1 LSVDYGRS
9 NQNCSA
15 ESLKLGSTN
24 TFSKVYAVAQM
35 TGEQYLASVRE
46 LDHHVYIQGQK
57 IDNIVE
63 HPISKPPAMAMAET
77 YLSAEQQETKSLF
90 TARSHLTGDTI
101 NRFTHIQHSI
111 EDLVNKIL
119 MLREM
124 GRKTACCF
132 QRCAGLD
139 CLNTVYAITYEL
151 DQTYG
156 TGYHQRFIDFLKYV
170 QRNDLVTAACM
181 TDTKGDRSLPPSQQA
196 DKDQYLHIVEARTG
210 GIVVRGAKLHI
221 TGAVNSHELI
231 VVPTRALRKEDRE
244 YAVAFAVP
252 VDTKGVTFIYGRQP
266 SDTRR
271 LEAGRADVGN
281 LYYGGGEA
289 MVVFDDVF
297 IPEARIF
304 MQGEY
309 AVAGRLVELFA
320 AHHRA
325 SYGGCKVGVGD
336 VLIGAAA
343 AIAETQGTHRASH
356 VKDKIAEMIHLNE
369 TLHAG
374 ALASAG
380 KGYQTASG
388 AYAVDALMANVCK
401 LNVTRFPFEIARL
414 AQDIAGGLLVTMP
427 SLDDKNNPEVGKYIT
442 KYLGGAGDVDSDKRM
457 RILRLIENITLG
469 TGAVSYLTE
478 SIHGA
483 GSPQAQKIMITRL
496 ADLESAKICAFKL
509 CGL

>member
-1 LSVDYGRS
+1 MAL
-9 NQNCSA
+9 
-15 ESLKLGSTN
+15 
-24 TFSKVYAVAQM
+24 M
-35 TGEQYLASVRE
+35 TGDQYISSLRG
-46 LDHHVYIQGQK
+46 LGHHVFIQGEEIQ
-57 IDNIVE
+57 DVTD
-63 HPISKPPAMAMAET
+63 HPISRPPAMAIAET
-77 YLSAEQQETKSLF
+77 YFQAEQKEKQSLF
-90 TARSHLTGDTI
+90 TAQSHITGENI
-101 NRFTHIQHSI
+101 NRFTHIQHSV
-111 EDLVNKIL
+111 EDLVKKIL

-139 CLNTVYAITYEL
+139 CMNTVYAITYDL
-151 DQTYG
+151 DQAYG
-156 TGYHQRFIDFLKYV
+156 TDYHQRFVDFIKYV
-170 QRNDLVTAACM
+170 QTNDLVTAACM
-181 TDTKGDRSLPPSQQA
+181 TDTKGDRSLSPSQQE
-196 DKDQYLHIVEARTG
+196 DKDQYLHMVVEKKD

-231 VVPTRALRKEDRE
+231 VVPTRALKEEDKD
-244 YAVAFAVP
+244 YAIAFAIP
-252 VDTKGVTFIYGRQP
+252 ADTEGVTFIYGRQP

-271 LEAGRADVGN
+271 LEEGRSDVGN
-281 LYYGGGEA
+281 LYYGGYEA

-297 IPEARIF
+297 VPQERIF
-304 MQGEY
+304 MKREY
-309 AVAGRLVELFA
+309 AMAGRLVELFA

-343 AIAETQGTHRASH
+343 AIAEAQGTSDASH
-356 VKDKIAEMIHLNE
+356 IRDKIAEMIHLNE

-388 AYAVDALMANVCK
+388 AYAVDALLANVCK
-401 LNVTRFPFEIARL
+401 LNVTRFPFEISRL

-427 SLDDKNNPEVGKYIT
+427 SLDDKDNPQVGKYID
-442 KYLGGAGDVDSDKRM
+442 KYLGGTADVDSEKRM

-496 ADLESAKICAFKL
+496 ADLESAKKYAFKL
-509 CGL
+509 CGINLRDDKSRKV

>member
-1 LSVDYGRS
+1 MTLLTGDNYLSSIGR
-9 NQNCSA
+9 
-15 ESLKLGSTN
+15 
-24 TFSKVYAVAQM
+24 
-35 TGEQYLASVRE
+35 
-46 LDHHVYIQGQK
+46 LDHQVFIQGKK
-57 IDNIVE
+57 IQDVTE
-63 HPISKPPAMAMAET
+63 HPISRPPAMAMAET
-77 YLSAEQQETKSLF
+77 YFQAEQDQMKALF
-90 TARSHLTGDTI
+90 TARSHITGETV
-101 NRFTHIQHSI
+101 NRFTHIQHSVD
-111 EDLVNKIL
+111 DLVNKIL

-139 CLNTVYAITYEL
+139 CMNTVYAITYEM
-151 DQTYG
+151 DQEGDTQ
-156 TGYHQRFIDFLKYV
+156 YHQRFIDFLKYI
-170 QRNDLVTAACM
+170 QTNDLVTAACM
-181 TDTKGDRSLPPSQQA
+181 TDTKGDRSRSPSQQQ
-196 DKDQYLHIVEARTG
+196 DKDQYLHIVEERNG

-231 VVPTRALRKEDRE
+231 VVPTRALKEEDRD

-252 VDTKGVTFIYGRQP
+252 ADTEGITFIYGRQP

-271 LEAGRADVGN
+271 LEEGGSDVGN
-281 LYYGGGEA
+281 IFYGGCEA

-297 IPEARIF
+297 VPKERIF
-304 MQGEY
+304 MKGEY
-309 AVAGRLVELFA
+309 PMAGPLIELFA

-343 AIAETQGTHRASH
+343 GIAEAQGTYKASH
-356 VKDKIAEMIHLNE
+356 IKDKIAEMIHLNE

-380 KGYQTASG
+380 KGYRTASG

-401 LNVTRFPFEIARL
+401 LNVTRFPFEISRL

-427 SLDDKNNPEVGKYIT
+427 SLDDKNNPDVGKYIT
-442 KYLGGAGDVDSDKRM
+442 KYLAGKTDVDSEKRM

-496 ADLESAKICAFKL
+496 ADLESAKLYAFKL

>member
-1 LSVDYGRS
+1 MALMTREKYIS
-9 NQNCSA
+9 
-15 ESLKLGSTN
+15 SLKELG
-24 TFSKVYAVAQM
+24 
-35 TGEQYLASVRE
+35 
-46 LDHHVYIQGQK
+46 HHVFIQGELIQ
-57 IDNIVE
+57 NVAE

-77 YLSAEQQETKSLF
+77 YFQAEQEDRQSLF
-90 TARSHLTGDTI
+90 TARSHISGETV
-101 NRFTHIQHSI
+101 NRFTHIQHSV
-111 EDLVNKIL
+111 EDLVKKIL

-139 CLNTVYAITYEL
+139 CMNTVYAITYDL
-151 DQTYG
+151 DRTHG
-156 TGYHQRFIDFLKYV
+156 TDYHQRFVDFLNHI
-170 QRNDLVTAACM
+170 QTNDLVTAACM
-181 TDTKGDRSLPPSQQA
+181 TDTKGDRSLSPSNQA
-196 DKDQYLHIVEARTG
+196 DKDQYLHMVDERKG

-231 VVPTRALRKEDRE
+231 VVPTRALQEEDRD
-244 YAVAFAVP
+244 YAVAFAIP
-252 VDTKGVTFIYGRQP
+252 ADTEGLTFIYGRQP

-271 LEAGRADVGN
+271 LEEGGSDVGN
-281 LYYGGGEA
+281 LYYGGCEA

-297 IPEARIF
+297 VPQERIF
-304 MQGEY
+304 MKGEY
-309 AVAGRLVELFA
+309 AMAGRLVELFA

-343 AIAETQGTHRASH
+343 AVAEVQGTSNASH
-356 VKDKIAEMIHLNE
+356 VKDKLAEMIHLNE

-388 AYAVDALMANVCK
+388 AYAVDPLLANVCK
-401 LNVTRFPFEIARL
+401 LNVTRFPFEISRL

-427 SLDDKNNPEVGKYIT
+427 SLDDKDNPQIGKYID
-442 KYLGGAGDVDSDKRM
+442 KYLAGKSDVDSENRM

-496 ADLESAKICAFKL
+496 ADLEAAKRYAFKL
-509 CGL
+509 CGINLRDDSPK

>member
-1 LSVDYGRS
+1 MAL
-9 NQNCSA
+9 
-15 ESLKLGSTN
+15 
-24 TFSKVYAVAQM
+24 M
-35 TGEQYLASVRE
+35 TRDQYISSIEA
-46 LDHHVYIQGQK
+46 LDHRVFIQGEK
-57 IDNIVE
+57 VRSVTD

-77 YLSAEQQETKSLF
+77 YCQAEQDGTKSLF
-90 TARSHLTGDTI
+90 TAQSHITGEPI
-101 NRFTHIQHSI
+101 NRFTHIQHSTG
-111 EDLVNKIL
+111 DLVKKIL

-139 CLNTVYAITYEL
+139 CMNTVYAVTYDT
-151 DQTYG
+151 DQAFG
-156 TGYHQRFIDFLKYV
+156 TQYHGRFVDFLKYV
-170 QRNDLVTAACM
+170 QTNDLVTAACM
-181 TDTKGDRSLPPSQQA
+181 TDTKGDRSLSPSKQE
-196 DKDQYLHIVEARTG
+196 DKDQYVHIVGAKKG

-231 VVPTRALRKEDRE
+231 VVPTRALQEEDKD

-252 VDTKGVTFIYGRQP
+252 ADTDGVTFIYGRQP

-271 LEAGRADVGN
+271 LEANRSDVGN
-281 LYYGGGEA
+281 LYYGGCEA

-297 IPEARIF
+297 VPEERIF
-304 MQGEY
+304 MKGEFSM
-309 AVAGRLVELFA
+309 AGRLVELFA

-343 AIAETQGTHRASH
+343 AIAEAQGTEKSSH
-356 VKDKIAEMIHLNE
+356 IKDKLAEMIHLNE

-380 KGYQTASG
+380 KGFRTACG
-388 AYAVDALMANVCK
+388 AFAVDALLANVCK
-401 LNVTRFPFEIARL
+401 LNVTRFPFEISRL

-427 SLDDKNNPEVGKYIT
+427 SLEDRDNSDIGKYVK
-442 KYLGGAGDVDSDKRM
+442 KYLGGKAGLDSEKRM

-469 TGAVSYLTE
+469 AGAVSYLTE

-496 ADLESAKICAFKL
+496 ADLESAKSYAFRL
-509 CGL
+509 CGIK

>member
-1 LSVDYGRS
+1 MAL
-9 NQNCSA
+9 
-15 ESLKLGSTN
+15 
-24 TFSKVYAVAQM
+24 M
-35 TGEQYLASVRE
+35 TGDNYLASLKK
-46 LDHHVYIQGQK
+46 LDHYVFIQGEK
-57 IDNIVE
+57 IQDVTS
-63 HPISKPPAMAMAET
+63 HPLARPPAMAMAET
-77 YLSAEQQETKSLF
+77 YLQAEQDEMKSLF
-90 TARSHLTGDTI
+90 TAQSHLTGETV
-101 NRFTHIQHSI
+101 NRFTHIQHSR

-139 CLNTVYAITYEL
+139 CMNTVYAITYDM
-151 DQTYG
+151 DQTFG
-156 TGYHQRFIDFLKYV
+156 TRYHGRFVDFLKYL
-170 QRNDLVTAACM
+170 QTNDLVTAACM
-181 TDTKGDRSLPPSQQA
+181 TDSKGDRSLPPSKQI
-196 DKDQYLHIVEARTG
+196 DKDQYLHIVEERKG

-231 VVPTRALRKEDRE
+231 VVPTRALNEDDRD

-252 VDTKGVTFIYGRQP
+252 ADTEGLTFIYGRQP

-271 LEAGRADVGN
+271 LEEKRSDVGN
-281 LYYGGGEA
+281 LYYGGCEA

-297 IPEARIF
+297 VPEERIF
-304 MQGEY
+304 MKGEY
-309 AVAGRLVELFA
+309 SMAGRLVELFA

-336 VLIGAAA
+336 VLIGAAT
-343 AIAETQGTHRASH
+343 AIAESQGTHKSSH
-356 VKDKIAEMIHLNE
+356 IKDKIAEMIHLNE

-380 KGYQTASG
+380 KGYRTTSG
-388 AYAVDALMANVCK
+388 AYAVDALLANVCK
-401 LNVTRFPFEIARL
+401 LNVTRFPFEISRL

-427 SLDDKNNPEVGKYIT
+427 SLDDRDNPEVGKYIQ
-442 KYLGGAGDVDSDKRM
+442 KYLVGKADVDSEKRM

-496 ADLESAKICAFKL
+496 ADLESAKSYAFKL
-509 CGL
+509 CGI

>member
-1 LSVDYGRS
+1 MALLS
-9 NQNCSA
+9 
-15 ESLKLGSTN
+15 
-24 TFSKVYAVAQM
+24 
-35 TGEQYLASVRE
+35 GEQYLSSLRD
-46 LDHHVYIQGQK
+46 LDHHVYIQGDK
-57 IDNIVE
+57 IRDVTD
-63 HPISKPPAMAMAET
+63 HPISRPPALAMAET
-77 YLSAEQQETKSLF
+77 YLLAAQEEKKALF
-90 TARSHLTGDTI
+90 TARSHLSGDTI
-101 NRFTHIQHSI
+101 NRFTHIQHSV
-111 EDLVNKIL
+111 EDLVNKII

-139 CLNTVYAITYEL
+139 CMNTVYAITYDL
-151 DQTYG
+151 DQTHG
-156 TGYHQRFIDFLKYV
+156 TEYHQRFIDFLKYV
-170 QRNDLVTAACM
+170 QSNDLVTAACM
-181 TDTKGDRSLPPSQQA
+181 TDTKGDRSLSPSQQA
-196 DKDQYLHIVEARTG
+196 DKDQYLHIVEQRGG

-231 VVPTRALRKEDRE
+231 VVPTRALKEADRD

-252 VDTKGVTFIYGRQP
+252 VNARGVTFIYGRQP
-266 SDTRR
+266 SDARR

-297 IPEARIF
+297 VPQERIF

-309 AVAGRLVELFA
+309 AMAGRLVELFA

-343 AIAETQGTHRASH
+343 AIAEAQGTYKASH
-356 VKDKIAEMIHLNE
+356 IKDKIAEMIHLNE

-380 KGYQTASG
+380 KGYRTASG

-401 LNVTRFPFEIARL
+401 LNVTRFPFEISRL

-427 SLDDKNNPEVGKYIT
+427 SLDDKNNPAVGKYIS
-442 KYLGGAGDVDSDKRM
+442 KYLGGTGDVDSEKRM

-509 CGL
+509 CGV